1 MRTDWTNASKSI
13 YESKVRFFSGIVRS
27 KVRVS
32 TVLMPAYTYIW
43 KGILM
48 KIDKSELE
56 NGIIS
61 VVFDFW
67 EIELMGYD
75 IIKNEDR
82 SGNFYSQLAE
92 ILCHVVTEHLEN
104 YHNYSIVSYIDN
116 SKGLI
121 RYKIM
126 PHDMCQMEVV
136 FDEMRKKNQKWL
148 SYDGKLWINM
158 DA

>member
-1 MRTDWTNASKSI
+1 
-13 YESKVRFFSGIVRS
+13 
-27 KVRVS
+27 
-32 TVLMPAYTYIW
+32 
-43 KGILM
+43 M

-61 VVFDFW
+61 IVFDFW

-92 ILCHVVTEHLEN
+92 IICHVVAEYLEN
-104 YHNYSIVSYIDN
+104 YHNHSIVSYIDN

-136 FDEMRKKNQKWL
+136 FDEMRRNNQKWL